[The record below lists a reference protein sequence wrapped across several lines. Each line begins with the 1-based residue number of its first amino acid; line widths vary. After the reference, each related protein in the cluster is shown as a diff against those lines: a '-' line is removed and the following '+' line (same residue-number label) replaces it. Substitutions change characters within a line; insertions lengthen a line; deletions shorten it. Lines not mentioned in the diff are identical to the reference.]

1 MQRHLGAQNHHVA
14 PKGASHAALAAPRL
28 SDLPPFPKVERRA
41 QAVPPGLALRSARSG
56 DLQFLLR
63 LYGETR
69 TAELSLT
76 PWSEAQKQA
85 FITDQFSLQH
95 LHYVQRNPHAD
106 FWLIE
111 RIGLDGRHEP
121 IGRLYLDR
129 SEREWR
135 AIDLCLLTKARSA
148 GIGGAVIRSIQK
160 AALET
165 EADSVT
171 LYVEKTNHGARRLY
185 ARLGFEEA
193 PSPFPGH
200 CRMRWSP

>member
-1 MQRHLGAQNHHVA
+1 MQNHHVA
-14 PKGASHAALAAPRL
+14 PAGASHAAFATSLPRGL
-28 SDLPPFPKVERRA
+28 TPFPKAKSPALTIAPDVE
-41 QAVPPGLALRSARSG
+41 LRSARSQ
-56 DLQFLLR
+56 DLPFLLR

-95 LHYVQRNPHAD
+95 LHYLQRNPHAD

-111 RIGLDGRHEP
+111 RIGLDGCREP

-135 AIDLCLLTKARSA
+135 AIDLCLLTKARGA
-148 GIGGAVIRSIQK
+148 GIGGAAIRSIQK
-160 AALET
+160 AAHET

-200 CRMRWSP
+200 CRMRWSA